1 MHAAFTTL
9 FHASRQRALLLP
21 LADCGVF
28 FHGTAFTT
36 ARTTRATRDQRL
48 AASCRANYRS
58 LQSHEPCQAPSPQ
71 PSLSS
76 RPPATLQ
83 RSLTSSCRSLRA
95 IALFRTPF
103 IRVVDERTTPPVTAA
118 MPSKFKPL
126 TLAPINFSLTE
137 GTSIPAP
144 LDSPPETPRPPTP
157 GKGPL
162 SSHPTPKSP
171 VSPHHPVGSPNG
183 KASED
188 SVPEPPLTRGRT
200 SGAAS
205 GGLSPTSP
213 GSQTRRPSSVRQFL
227 GLRTLSSKDSLQQD
241 ERPGS
246 PATISGQPSLTRKKS
261 TGWFGSK
268 RKSSYFGS
276 VPEGSE
282 KPTAPLSR
290 MATNGTLGTPAPVS
304 RVPAAQT
311 PPQKK
316 GPPPPALPQLN
327 SFGVTE
333 KTLSFDADDM
343 FKNIK

>member
-1 MHAAFTTL
+1 VQTTVL
-9 FHASRQRALLLP
+9 
-21 LADCGVF
+21 
-28 FHGTAFTT
+28 
-36 ARTTRATRDQRL
+36 
-48 AASCRANYRS
+48 
-58 LQSHEPCQAPSPQ
+58 APSHKPCRTPSPR

-76 RPPATLQ
+76 RPSAILQ

-95 IALFRTPF
+95 ITSLQTQL
-103 IRVVDERTTPPVTAA
+103 IRVNEENGTPPITAA
-118 MPSKFKPL
+118 MPAKFKPL

-144 LDSPPETPRPPTP
+144 LDSPPDTPRPPTP

-171 VSPHHPVGSPNG
+171 GFPPTQVGSPNG
-183 KASED
+183 KPSED
-188 SVPEPPLTRGRT
+188 SAAPEPPVTRGRT
-200 SGAAS
+200 SEAAD

-213 GSQTRRPSSVRQFL
+213 GSQNRRPSSVRQFL
-227 GLRTLSSKDSLQQD
+227 GLRTLSSRDSLQPD

-246 PATISGQPSLTRKKS
+246 PATISSQPSLTRKKS
-261 TGWFGSK
+261 SSWFGSK

-276 VPEGSE
+276 VPEETKTTASA
-282 KPTAPLSR
+282 APLSR
-290 MATNGTLGTPAPVS
+290 TPTNGAMGASASAFRAPAPQ
-304 RVPAAQT
+304 AQAQ
-311 PPQKK
+311 PVKK

-327 SFGVTE
+327 SFGVNE

>member
-1 MHAAFTTL
+1 ML
-9 FHASRQRALLLP
+9 IVDYCSK
-21 LADCGVF
+21 
-28 FHGTAFTT
+28 
-36 ARTTRATRDQRL
+36 AT
-48 AASCRANYRS
+48 
-58 LQSHEPCQAPSPQ
+58 QSHRSYTPRCRWPERCCLVLCKLPFSAPSNKPCQAPSPRS
-71 PSLSS
+71 SLSS
-76 RPPATLQ
+76 RPPVAL
-83 RSLTSSCRSLRA
+83 RHSLTSCRRSLRA
-95 IALFRTPF
+95 IASLQTQF
-103 IRVVDERTTPPVTAA
+103 IRVAWKKKSTDTAA

-171 VSPHHPVGSPNG
+171 LFPQHRVGSPNG
-183 KASED
+183 KASGETAA
-188 SVPEPPLTRGRT
+188 PEPPVTRGRT
-200 SGAAS
+200 SDAAS

-213 GSQTRRPSSVRQFL
+213 GSQNRRPSSVRQFL

-261 TGWFGSK
+261 SGWFGSK

-282 KPTAPLSR
+282 SFTATPLSR
-290 MATNGTLGTPAPVS
+290 TVTNSGMGTSAPVS
-304 RVPAAQT
+304 RIPAQQT
-311 PPQKK
+311 PPKK
-316 GPPPPALPQLN
+316 QGPPPPALPQLG
-327 SFGVTE
+327 SFGVNE

>member
-1 MHAAFTTL
+1 
-9 FHASRQRALLLP
+9 
-21 LADCGVF
+21 
-28 FHGTAFTT
+28 
-36 ARTTRATRDQRL
+36 
-48 AASCRANYRS
+48 
-58 LQSHEPCQAPSPQ
+58 
-71 PSLSS
+71 
-76 RPPATLQ
+76 
-83 RSLTSSCRSLRA
+83 
-95 IALFRTPF
+95 
-103 IRVVDERTTPPVTAA
+103 

-126 TLAPINFSLTE
+126 TLPPINFSLTE

-171 VSPHHPVGSPNG
+171 LFPQHRVGSPNG
-183 KASED
+183 KASEETAA
-188 SVPEPPLTRGRT
+188 PEPPVTRGRM
-200 SGAAS
+200 SDAAS

-213 GSQTRRPSSVRQFL
+213 GSQNRRPSSVRQFL

-246 PATISGQPSLTRKKS
+246 PATISGQSSLTRKKS
-261 TGWFGSK
+261 SGWFSSK

-282 KPTAPLSR
+282 SFTVTPLSR
-290 MATNGTLGTPAPVS
+290 TVTNGGMGTPAPVS
-304 RVPAAQT
+304 RIPAQHT
-311 PPQKK
+311 PPKK
-316 GPPPPALPQLN
+316 QGPPPPALPQLG
-327 SFGVTE
+327 SFGVNE

>member
-1 MHAAFTTL
+1 
-9 FHASRQRALLLP
+9 
-21 LADCGVF
+21 
-28 FHGTAFTT
+28 
-36 ARTTRATRDQRL
+36 
-48 AASCRANYRS
+48 
-58 LQSHEPCQAPSPQ
+58 
-71 PSLSS
+71 
-76 RPPATLQ
+76 
-83 RSLTSSCRSLRA
+83 
-95 IALFRTPF
+95 
-103 IRVVDERTTPPVTAA
+103 

-144 LDSPPETPRPPTP
+144 LDSPPDTPRPPTP

-171 VSPHHPVGSPNG
+171 IFPQHRVGSPNG

-188 SVPEPPLTRGRT
+188 SAAPEPPVTRGRT
-200 SGAAS
+200 SDAAS

-213 GSQTRRPSSVRQFL
+213 GSQNRRPSSVRQFL
-227 GLRTLSSKDSLQQD
+227 GLRTLPSKDSLQQD

-246 PATISGQPSLTRKKS
+246 PATIGSQAPSLTRKKS
-261 TGWFGSK
+261 SSWFGNK

-282 KPTAPLSR
+282 KAQAAPLSR
-290 MATNGTLGTPAPVS
+290 TATNGAMGTPAPVS
-304 RVPAAQT
+304 RIPTAQT
-311 PPQKK
+311 PPPKKK

-327 SFGVTE
+327 TFGVNE

-343 FKNIK
+343 FKNIR